1 MKITSDELQSTWY
14 NLTLQ
19 MRSFQAVYLTN
30 YADTVLSL
38 SYIFGQVKVD
48 LSAAMLKQNMV
59 YESAITSL
67 IPDALTNGILTHK
80 I

>member
-1 MKITSDELQSTWY
+1 
-14 NLTLQ
+14 
-19 MRSFQAVYLTN
+19 MRSFQAVYLTS

-38 SYIFGQVKVD
+38 SYTFGQVKVD

-80 I
+80 IVKIKVNYDDVTKV